1 MGQTSGLGNKH
12 RPPYREGWRTVSSMD
27 FPAGAFTGVKNTLFF
42 QKMRVC
48 LSCESPV
55 TTRGTEISQPFTFTG
70 KERDAETGYGYFG
83 ARYMDHELM
92 TMWLSVDPMSDKYP
106 SISPYAYCAWNP
118 VKLVDPD
125 GRKIRGVKY
134 NENTN
139 QFTYNKRAIK
149 RGTDKY
155 IEARIKTES
164 GRAGIYKLMESK
176 KNYIIRV
183 TDKPIVI
190 SNGESLQ
197 QLNGKYLKETS
208 TILVSTAEKISEKVD
223 ALLLTS
229 EGISNYKVD
238 PSKMQGMDV
247 NSSFGI
253 AAEKAGLKD
262 FEEQYPYQDDVQRIH
277 GTGAHEEIHA
287 LGNSDENAAIANEIK
302 ERLEYI
308 KEVLEQ

>member
-1 MGQTSGLGNKH
+1 MFGQ
-12 RPPYREGWRTVSSMD
+12 
-27 FPAGAFTGVKNTLFF
+27 GVFLNTFF
-42 QKMRVC
+42 QKKHLYKFPKVQTESNDSAC
-48 LSCESPV
+48 LHCCS
-55 TTRGTEISQPFTFTG
+55 FTG
-70 KERDAETGYGYFG
+70 KEKDSETGFYYFG
-83 ARYMDHELM
+83 ARYYDPALSG
-92 TMWLSVDPMSDKYP
+92 LFISVDPMADKYP

-134 NENTN
+134 NESTN
-139 QFTYNKRAIK
+139 QFTYNKRALK
-149 RGTDKY
+149 RGTDRY

-164 GRAGIYKLMESK
+164 GRAGICKLMKSK
-176 KNYIIRV
+176 KNYRIQV
-183 TDKPIVI
+183 TDKPIVV

-197 QLNGKYLKETS
+197 QLNGKYIESTA
-208 TILVSTAEKISEKVD
+208 TILVSTAEKISERVD

-229 EGISNYKVD
+229 EGITNFKVD
-238 PSKMQGMDV
+238 PSEMQGVDM

-262 FEEQYPYQDDVQRIH
+262 FEEQHPYQDDTQRIH
-277 GTGAHEEIHA
+277 GRGAHEEIHA